1 MTLSFFGFSES
12 PFSNTPDPKF
22 FSPTMSQR
30 KTLNALVRGV
40 KEKKGFLV
48 LTGDV
53 GTGKTTLSRTLLKM
67 LDRKI
72 ATALV
77 LNSDLSEEEILKAI
91 LMDFGLAVEGMS
103 KFDLMEGLY
112 RYLVHRTNLGRPTLI
127 VVDDAQNLPP
137 RSLEQIRMISNFETD
152 KEKLIQIL
160 LVGQPELDEKLNS
173 HEFRQINQRI
183 AVREHL
189 QPLLPVETVTYV
201 QQRLT
206 RVGGNAASDI
216 FTYQA
221 LKAVHRETGGYPRT
235 VNTLCDH
242 VLAEARRTQCR
253 TIDATMVRGTARAIG
268 LAKARRA
275 RLRERL
281 KALKW
286 HAAASL
292 AAVAATAAIVSVQ
305 LGSPPPTP
313 DLRLGAGWERRFSSI
328 ERSLFAVEQK
338 LSGISTLVPETL
350 TSGSSAG
357 ALEKGRGEAAKLQEE
372 YRKKEAELRKEAQGK
387 ARDVRRIEE
396 EFEGL
401 RKQLQEKLIENE
413 AMAQELSRRELK
425 LSSSEAAPKD
435 PDVTLAL
442 IEELRVEN
450 SALAERE
457 EATRRVA
464 SMTFRNQSKQIERL
478 NMERTKLLR
487 ALKKLKA
494 IEDPEKT
501 TMLSVSQQ

>member
-1 MTLSFFGFSES
+1 
-12 PFSNTPDPKF
+12 
-22 FSPTMSQR
+22 MSQR
-30 KTLNALVRGV
+30 KALNALVRGV
-40 KEKKGFLV
+40 NEKKGFLV

-77 LNSDLSEEEILKAI
+77 LNSDLSEEEILKAV

-112 RYLVHRTNLGRPTLI
+112 RYLVKRTNLGRTTLI

-173 HEFRQINQRI
+173 HKFRQINQRI

-189 QPLLPVETVTYV
+189 EPLLPVETVTYV
-201 QQRLT
+201 RQRLT
-206 RVGGNAASDI
+206 RVGGDAASGI
-216 FTYQA
+216 FSHQA
-221 LKAVHRETGGYPRT
+221 LKVVHRETGGYPRT

-242 VLAEARRTQCR
+242 VLTEARRMQRR
-253 TIDATMVRGTARAIG
+253 TIDPPMVRGTARAIG
-268 LAKARRA
+268 LEKARRA
-275 RLRERL
+275 RLKGRL
-281 KALKW
+281 KAFKW

-292 AAVAATAAIVSVQ
+292 AAVAATAAIVSV
-305 LGSPPPTP
+305 LFSAPPPTP
-313 DLRLGAGWERRFSSI
+313 DLRLSAAWERRFSTM

-338 LSGISTLVPETL
+338 LSGTGTPVPGTL
-350 TSGSSAG
+350 TSGTSAG
-357 ALEKGRGEAAKLQEE
+357 ALENGRGEATGDAAKTQEE
-372 YRKKEAELRKEAQGK
+372 YRKKEAELRKEAQRK
-387 ARDVRRIEE
+387 AREVRRIEE
-396 EFEGL
+396 ESEGL

-413 AMAQELSRRELK
+413 AMAQELSRRDLK
-425 LSSSEAAPKD
+425 LSGVEPAPRN
-435 PDVTLAL
+435 PDVNLAI
-442 IEELRVEN
+442 IEQLRVEN
-450 SALAERE
+450 SELAERQ
-457 EATRRVA
+457 EAMKRVA
-464 SMTFRNQSKQIERL
+464 STTFQVQSKQIERL
-478 NMERTKLLR
+478 NLERKKLLQ
-487 ALKKLKA
+487 ALRKLKA

-501 TMLSVSQQ
+501 TMLSVGPQ

>member
-1 MTLSFFGFSES
+1 
-12 PFSNTPDPKF
+12 
-22 FSPTMSQR
+22 MSQR

-216 FTYQA
+216 FT
-221 LKAVHRETGGYPRT
+221 
-235 VNTLCDH
+235 
-242 VLAEARRTQCR
+242 
-253 TIDATMVRGTARAIG
+253 
-268 LAKARRA
+268 
-275 RLRERL
+275 
-281 KALKW
+281 
-286 HAAASL
+286 
-292 AAVAATAAIVSVQ
+292 
-305 LGSPPPTP
+305 
-313 DLRLGAGWERRFSSI
+313 
-328 ERSLFAVEQK
+328 
-338 LSGISTLVPETL
+338 
-350 TSGSSAG
+350 
-357 ALEKGRGEAAKLQEE
+357 
-372 YRKKEAELRKEAQGK
+372 
-387 ARDVRRIEE
+387 
-396 EFEGL
+396 
-401 RKQLQEKLIENE
+401 
-413 AMAQELSRRELK
+413 
-425 LSSSEAAPKD
+425 
-435 PDVTLAL
+435 
-442 IEELRVEN
+442 
-450 SALAERE
+450 
-457 EATRRVA
+457 
-464 SMTFRNQSKQIERL
+464 
-478 NMERTKLLR
+478 
-487 ALKKLKA
+487 
-494 IEDPEKT
+494 
-501 TMLSVSQQ
+501 